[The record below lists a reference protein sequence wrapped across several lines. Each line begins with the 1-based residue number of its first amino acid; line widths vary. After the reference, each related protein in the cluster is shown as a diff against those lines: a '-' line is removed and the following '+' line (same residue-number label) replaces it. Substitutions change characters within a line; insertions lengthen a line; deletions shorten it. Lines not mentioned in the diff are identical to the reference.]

1 MFFSNRSAAL
11 LSVGRKLDA
20 LADARRTVEL
30 APTWGKGYGRL
41 GAALHALERYAD
53 AVAAYSQGIPLDAS
67 NSQLSSGLFAA
78 QQALKKIE
86 GDGDDDD
93 GISAA
98 MAATSVGGA
107 GSSSAAPPAEE
118 ELIIGIDLG
127 TTFSCV
133 GVWQNERVE
142 IIANSEGSRTT
153 ASVVGFTDTDR
164 LIGASAVAQAAGNA
178 SNTVRG
184 AAKPHLP
191 PCQPFNARPPS
202 PDPRVAGVRRQAPDR
217 PLHQGPGNPG

>member
-1 MFFSNRSAAL
+1 MRHCAGNAAFVAKKYGPAIENFTAAIEKDGTNHVFFSNRSAAL

-20 LADARRTVEL
+20 LADARRCVEL
-30 APTWGKGYGRL
+30 APTWGKGFGRL

-86 GDGDDDD
+86 GDGIDDD

-98 MAATSVGGA
+98 MASATVGGGA

-178 SNTVRG
+178 SNTVR
-184 AAKPHLP
+184 A
-191 PCQPFNARPPS
+191 QP
-202 PDPRVAGVRRQAPDR
+202 
-217 PLHQGPGNPG
+217 